1 MGERNFIADESKC
14 IHCGLCV
21 KDCIEYAIEFDE
33 NKIPKMTK
41 PEICINC
48 QHCFAI
54 CPTGA
59 IAINGKKVENS
70 QEIKK
75 QNPEDILNL
84 IKSRRSDRQYKNEN
98 ISAEK
103 LTKLKDMLK
112 WVPTGCNYH
121 KLKFSFIDD
130 VEVMNDYRNKVNT
143 ALKKVLAEDEE
154 LAGKF
159 GSFKDVLFR
168 GEDLIFRGAPH
179 LLVVSNDKNAP
190 CSNEDGVIA
199 LSYFEMY
206 AQSMG
211 LGTCWCGFMKTILQI
226 FPEFCQYLEIP
237 EDYDFCYAILFGE
250 KAVNY
255 QRTTQPNEVIIKSVS
270 KK

>member
-1 MGERNFIADESKC
+1 
-14 IHCGLCV
+14 
-21 KDCIEYAIEFDE
+21 
-33 NKIPKMTK
+33 
-41 PEICINC
+41 
-48 QHCFAI
+48 
-54 CPTGA
+54 
-59 IAINGKKVENS
+59 
-70 QEIKK
+70 
-75 QNPEDILNL
+75 
-84 IKSRRSDRQYKNEN
+84 
-98 ISAEK
+98 
-103 LTKLKDMLK
+103 MLK

-226 FPEFCQYLEIP
+226 FPEFCKYLEIP
-237 EDYDFCYAILFGE
+237 ENYDFCYAILFGE
-250 KAVNY
+250 KSVNY
-255 QRTTQPNEVIIKSVS
+255 QRTTQPDEVIIKSVS